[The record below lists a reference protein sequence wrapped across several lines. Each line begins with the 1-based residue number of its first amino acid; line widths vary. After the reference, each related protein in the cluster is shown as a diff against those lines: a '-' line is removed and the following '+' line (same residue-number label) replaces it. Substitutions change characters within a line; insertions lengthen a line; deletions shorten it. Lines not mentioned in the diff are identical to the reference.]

1 MDYSAL
7 PGLTVDVVDGVASV
21 TLNHPPLNLMDGV
34 LLPSLRG
41 FVHRVRSDRDVRVVV
56 FQSAD
61 PEFFSAHGDMAYVT
75 DPEALPAATRAA
87 IEAAPGAEIP
97 EGLNVLQALSEEV
110 RTLPQVTIGKL
121 AGFARGAGNEFL
133 TALDMRFAAIGASGQ
148 SQPEAHLAIV
158 PGGGGTV
165 NLTRLLG
172 RARALE
178 VLVGGQLIDA
188 ETAERYGLVN
198 RALPADA
205 IDAFVDALARR
216 MAKVKPEVVAS
227 LKRIVERAAPAAERD
242 VYAVK
247 TLRCTA
253 SSRRTWFE
261 SRSGSRMP
269 ECRRGRVNGTWRGSS
284 TASPDPGLLEYTLSW
299 SRCFVSEPEPVGSG
313 SLVLSGGS
321 HRFRLAGW

>member
-1 MDYSAL
+1 MVCFGRCYVRLIDAGKTPGAVKRMDRTNPMDYSAL
-7 PGLTVDVVDGVASV
+7 PGLTVDVVDGVATV

-41 FVHRVRSDRDVRVVV
+41 FVHQVRSDRDVRVVV

-75 DPEALPAATRAA
+75 DPEALPAATKAA

-110 RTLPQVTIGKL
+110 RMLPQVTIGKL

-133 TALDMRFAAIGASGQ
+133 IALDMRFAAIGASGQ
-148 SQPEAHLAIV
+148 AQPEAHLAIV

-198 RALPADA
+198 RALPADT
-205 IDAFVDALARR
+205 IDEFVDALARR

-242 VYAVK
+242 VYAVEN
-247 TLRCTA
+247 TA
-253 SSRRTWFE
+253 LYGLFTEDMVRIARRQLEAGVQTRE
-261 SRSGSRMP
+261 GERDL
-269 ECRRGRVNGTWRGSS
+269 E
-284 TASPDPGLLEYTLSW
+284 GLVDSI
-299 SRCFVSEPEPVGSG
+299 S
-313 SLVLSGGS
+313 
-321 HRFRLAGW
+321 